1 MTKHRVLVLCFSYFT
16 DTSNIGQGLWKLR
29 IAGKFVA
36 KGECNGAIMDIF
48 LSQCISI
55 MHAMEFGLK
64 LGAKSGGSKIII
76 IVLLEQVLI

>member
-1 MTKHRVLVLCFSYFT
+1 MEIENCREVCSRRRMQWSHYGYLL
-16 DTSNIGQGLWKLR
+16 IP
-29 IAGKFVA
+29 
-36 KGECNGAIMDIF
+36 
-48 LSQCISI
+48 CISI

>member
-1 MTKHRVLVLCFSYFT
+1 
-16 DTSNIGQGLWKLR
+16 
-29 IAGKFVA
+29 
-36 KGECNGAIMDIF
+36 
-48 LSQCISI
+48 